1 MLILPITSIYWYW
14 HSWLQWHYF
23 ILAKDLYRTSVLP
36 LTLSSFWNNL
46 IILLQASD
54 IRAFANYSWDLTVF
68 TANGIISRSWFV
80 PIYIFLVTSS
90 NYIFIQTRVSPG
102 YSCNVWVHAS
112 FKCMLCASLCG
123 FFSFFWINK
132 IIKRE
137 IKLKVYN
144 RDS

>member
-1 MLILPITSIYWYW
+1 MFNNNNKMLVLPITSICWYW

-46 IILLQASD
+46 IILFQDSD

-90 NYIFIQTRVSPG
+90 NYIFIQTRVSTG
-102 YSCNVWVHAS
+102 YSCNVWVQ
-112 FKCMLCASLCG
+112 
-123 FFSFFWINK
+123 
-132 IIKRE
+132 
-137 IKLKVYN
+137 VYVVYIVVCLFLLFLDQQN
-144 RDS
+144 YQT